1 MSQEPRKAT
10 DVLVELESK
19 IDVLNG
25 TIQSMD
31 LNIKILSNKL
41 SEVMKSLEKQQVQAS
56 SRIVVEAV
64 QTAPAVPN
72 HAVFGHSPVTD
83 PERAVV
89 VRAESKLPEME
100 NPGFRRNSRPESY
113 AGDGAYLKREGV
125 PEPHQTPLRPG
136 NKLPLPKPPPGRSD
150 GDVVTNQLPP
160 KNKAAP
166 PPLVATA
173 QQQLGSKQ
181 KAMTEQDTRGI
192 VPVEQRVVDRNS
204 KSVFLADVEIV
215 NQHSG
220 EQVSKSR
227 TNGTGKWMAALPL
240 GIYTVTIRKLESV
253 TREKIESVQTIT
265 VDGTESPLKLQMV
278 IIK

>member
-41 SEVMKSLEKQQVQAS
+41 NEIMKGLDKQQAAPP
-56 SRIVVEAV
+56 RILVEAV
-64 QTAPAVPN
+64 QTAPSAPN
-72 HAVFGHSPVTD
+72 HSVFGQSPVTD

-89 VRAESKLPEME
+89 IRSDSKLPEME
-100 NPGFRRNSRPESY
+100 SPGFRRTSRPESY

-125 PEPHQTPLRPG
+125 PAPHSTPLGPG
-136 NKLPLPKPPPGRSD
+136 NKLPKPPPGRSA

-160 KNKAAP
+160 KNKAASP
-166 PPLVATA
+166 PPVVATA
-173 QQQLGSKQ
+173 QQQLPPKT
-181 KAMTEQDTRGI
+181 MTEQDTHGI
-192 VPVEQRVVDRNS
+192 VPVEQRVVDRNG
-204 KSVFLADVEIV
+204 KSVFLADVEVV

-240 GIYTVTIRKLESV
+240 GMYTVTIRKLESV
-253 TREKIESVQTIT
+253 TREKIESVQTIQ